1 MCHAEG
7 ASTRI
12 SSEVLQV
19 EILHLKEAEPQ
30 QRPALNVQLPV
41 KPQDEIKV
49 PLCSV
54 QDVLIA
60 SDSPFPE
67 ELAGYVEKSVG
78 GMERGKRFA

>member
-1 MCHAEG
+1 M
-7 ASTRI
+7 TRGMTQR
-12 SSEVLQV
+12 S
-19 EILHLKEAEPQ
+19 H
-30 QRPALNVQLPV
+30 QRPKFASGSFASESSRTPTTSSFELTVQLPV

-49 PLCSV
+49 PPCSV

-78 GMERGKRFA
+78 GM